1 METVLIKKPNKIESF
16 TEQQIREIALCA
28 DPVTGPQYFLD
39 NYFYIQHPTKGRIR
53 YKPFEYQV
61 RLVDSYHNYRYSIS
75 LMPRQTGKSTT
86 AAGYLLW
93 YAMFVS
99 DSTILVAAHK
109 YTGSQEIMQRIRY
122 GYESVPDYIRAGV
135 TSYNKG
141 SIDFDNGSR
150 IVSATT
156 TENTGR
162 GMSISLLYCDEFA
175 FVRPGI
181 AKEFWTSIS
190 PTLATGGKCIITS
203 TPNSDEDQFAL
214 IWRQANKRT
223 DEYGNETELG
233 VNGFKAFRSYWKE
246 HPDRDEKW
254 EAEQRAQL
262 GEERFRREMDCE
274 FIIYDETLINPIHLT
289 EMAGIDPL
297 QKQGQVRWYSTP
309 QKGSVYLVA
318 LDPSLGTGGDPSA
331 IQVLELPS
339 MKQIAEWQHNRTP
352 VQQQVKIMAEI
363 TKYLSEHTAVDTD
376 VYYSVENNTLGEAA
390 LVAIDE
396 YGEENIKGIFLSEP
410 GKIGTSRRYRKG
422 FNTSNKSKL
431 SACAKFKNLI
441 ETKKLHIASKA
452 LISELKTFVAS
463 GSGYAAKLGETDDL
477 VMSMLLAVRMAM
489 FLREYDPNL
498 DEKLKDGQELI
509 MPMPFIMI

>member
-1 METVLIKKPNKIESF
+1 
-16 TEQQIREIALCA
+16 
-28 DPVTGPQYFLD
+28 
-39 NYFYIQHPTKGRIR
+39 
-53 YKPFEYQV
+53 
-61 RLVDSYHNYRYSIS
+61 
-75 LMPRQTGKSTT
+75 
-86 AAGYLLW
+86 
-93 YAMFVS
+93 
-99 DSTILVAAHK
+99 
-109 YTGSQEIMQRIRY
+109 
-122 GYESVPDYIRAGV
+122 
-135 TSYNKG
+135 
-141 SIDFDNGSR
+141 
-150 IVSATT
+150 
-156 TENTGR
+156 
-162 GMSISLLYCDEFA
+162 
-175 FVRPGI
+175 
-181 AKEFWTSIS
+181 
-190 PTLATGGKCIITS
+190 
-203 TPNSDEDQFAL
+203 
-214 IWRQANKRT
+214 
-223 DEYGNETELG
+223 
-233 VNGFKAFRSYWKE
+233 
-246 HPDRDEKW
+246 
-254 EAEQRAQL
+254 
-262 GEERFRREMDCE
+262 
-274 FIIYDETLINPIHLT
+274 
-289 EMAGIDPL
+289 
-297 QKQGQVRWYSTP
+297 
-309 QKGSVYLVA
+309 VYLVA